1 MRKIINLVV
10 SGIAGG
16 ALVLGVTKFTESPKQ
31 NIIVQEAVPSIKLA
45 NYLPSVES
53 STDFTNAAEITVNT
67 VVHVK
72 TVFQPKQTTYDPFA
86 EFFFGIP
93 HGRSGR
99 GPQVGTGSGVIISED
114 GYIVTNNHVIANAQ
128 EIEVTLE
135 NKRSYIAKVIG
146 TDPSTDLALL
156 KIDAQNLPFSYF
168 TNSDDVKVGEWV
180 LAVGNPFNLN
190 STVTAG
196 IVSAKT
202 RRIDIIQADL
212 GIESFIQTDAAVN
225 PGNSGGALVNIKGE
239 LIGIN
244 TAIASNTGSFA
255 GYSFAIP
262 SNLVQKVI
270 NDLKEFGNVQRAFLG
285 VNIREIDTKLADDL
299 KLESL
304 NGVYIENVLDKGSA
318 KEAGLKKGDIVIKV
332 GSKNVNSVSSLQEQI
347 GLYRPGDKVALTILR
362 KGSEEV
368 VTVVLK
374 NKSGNT
380 DLVVRDTEILNKLG
394 VEIEPLSSLDRHKL
408 GINYGVVVK
417 SIKSGKMKSA
427 GVNENFII
435 LKVNGKIVATSD
447 DIINILSEES
457 EAVYIEGIYPNGK
470 KGYFAFGM

>member
-1 MRKIINLVV
+1 MKKTIGFIV
-10 SGIAGG
+10 SGIVGG
-16 ALVLGVTKFTESPKQ
+16 TLVLSAYKFIEKPTP
-31 NIIVQEAVPSIKLA
+31 NTIIEKEYFPHARYA
-45 NYLPSVES
+45 NYTPSVES
-53 STDFTNAAEITVNT
+53 TTDFTLAAELSVNA

-72 TVFQPKQTTYDPFA
+72 TTFQPMQTPYDPFA

-93 HGRSGR
+93 HGRSR
-99 GPQVGTGSGVIISED
+99 APQIGSGSGVIISED
-114 GYIVTNNHVIANAQ
+114 GYIVTNNHVIANAK

-135 NKRSYIAKVIG
+135 NKRTYTAKVVG
-146 TDPSTDLALL
+146 SDPSTDLALL
-156 KIDAQNLPFSYF
+156 KIEAKNLPFLLF
-168 TNSDDVKVGEWV
+168 TNSDDAKVGEWV

-196 IVSAKT
+196 IISAKT

-270 NDLKEFGNVQRAFLG
+270 KDLKEFGQVQRAFLG
-285 VNIREIDTKLADDL
+285 VNIRDVDSKIADEL
-299 KLESL
+299 NLESVE
-304 NGVYIENVLDKGSA
+304 GVYIENVLEKGSA
-318 KEAGLKKGDIVIKV
+318 KEAGLKKGDIIIKV
-332 GSKNVNSVSSLQEQI
+332 GQRRVRTVSALQEQI
-347 GLYRPGDKVALTILR
+347 GMYRPGDKVTITVLR
-362 KGSEEV
+362 KGKEELIP
-368 VTVVLK
+368 VVLK

-380 DLVVRDTEILNKLG
+380 ELVVRNTEILKTLG
-394 VEIEPLSSLDRHKL
+394 AELVPLSARDRLKL
-408 GINYGVVVK
+408 GIDYGVVVK
-417 SIKSGKMKSA
+417 NLSNGKLKTA
-427 GVNENFII
+427 GITENFII
-435 LKVNGKIVATSD
+435 LKVNGKTVADENDIVD
-447 DIINILSEES
+447 ILSKDG
-457 EAVYIEGIYPNGK
+457 EAVYIEGIFTNGK